1 MSELVSEAGAFIPKD
16 RIVSVGEKSFDL
28 SEVPFEYSLRFYEMM
43 PIFEKMQGGTFISSD
58 DYNRIFPVLLDLF
71 KFLDESVEEKWLRK
85 KITIKTFTPI
95 LMTIFFAV
103 FDTGKKNGEEEVAGG
118 LPQST

>member
-58 DYNRIFPVLLDLF
+58 DYNQMFPVIYDLF
-71 KFLDESVEEKWLRK
+71 HFIDESVEEKWLRK

-95 LMTIFFAV
+95 MMSIFFAV
-103 FDTGKKNGEEEVAGG
+103 FDDGKKNGEAEGAAV
-118 LPQST
+118 PQPST

>member
-58 DYNRIFPVLLDLF
+58 DYNHMFPVIYDLF
-71 KFLDESVEEKWLRK
+71 HFIDESVEEKWLRK

-95 LMTIFFAV
+95 MMSIFFAV
-103 FDTGKKNGEEEVAGG
+103 FDDGKKNGEAEGAAV
-118 LPQST
+118 P

>member
-1 MSELVSEAGAFIPKD
+1 MSDLVSEAGAFIPKD

-43 PIFEKMQGGTFISSD
+43 PIFEKMQGGTFISSE
-58 DYNRIFPVLLDLF
+58 DYAQMFPVIYDLF
-71 KFLDESVEEKWLRK
+71 NFLDDSIDEKWLRK

-95 LMTIFFAV
+95 MMSIFLAV
-103 FDTGKKNGEEEVAGG
+103 FDDGKKNGEADGAAV
-118 LPQST
+118 P

>member
-1 MSELVSEAGAFIPKD
+1 MSDLVSDANVFIPQDKSVLVGD
-16 RIVSVGEKSFDL
+16 RTFDL
-28 SEVPFEYSLRFYEMM
+28 SEVPFEYSIRFYEMM
-43 PIFEKMQGGTFISSD
+43 PIFEKMQDGTFISSD

-103 FDTGKKNGEEEVAGG
+103 FDTGKKNGEEEGAAV
-118 LPQST
+118 PQPST

>member
-58 DYNRIFPVLLDLF
+58 DYNQMFPVIYDLF
-71 KFLDESVEEKWLRK
+71 HFIDESVEEKWLRK

-95 LMTIFFAV
+95 MMSIFFAV
-103 FDTGKKNGEEEVAGG
+103 FDDGKKNGEAEGAAV
-118 LPQST
+118 P